1 MSHSGHMANPPSS
14 SLPGMTMPM
23 HATDAPS
30 LDAPLQVLVLD
41 DDPLLLEVMHEMLSA
56 CGPHTVVL
64 ESEAR
69 RALQH
74 FDHAMPD
81 VLICDL
87 MLPEMDGIEFL
98 QAAAAQG
105 YQGKV
110 ILISALED
118 GVREAA
124 GELARALGLQVV
136 GSFRKPLGQNQLR
149 ATLAC

>member
-1 MSHSGHMANPPSS
+1 MPS
-14 SLPGMTMPM
+14 

-30 LDAPLQVLVLD
+30 FAAPLRILVLD
-41 DDPLLLEVMHEMLSA
+41 DDPLLLEVMHEMLTA
-56 CGPHTVVL
+56 CGPHTIVL
-64 ESEAR
+64 ESDAR
-69 RALQH
+69 RALRH
-74 FDHAMPD
+74 LDHAMPD
-81 VLICDL
+81 VLISDL

-98 QAAAAQG
+98 QAAAAHG

-136 GSFRKPLGQNQLR
+136 GSFRKPLEQNQLR
-149 ATLAC
+149 TALAC

>member
-1 MSHSGHMANPPSS
+1 MPSS
-14 SLPGMTMPM
+14 SHTGSTL
-23 HATDAPS
+23 
-30 LDAPLQVLVLD
+30 LNVLVLD
-41 DDPLLLEVMHEMLSA
+41 DDPLMLELMQEMLLA
-56 CGPHTVVL
+56 CGPCKITL
-64 ESEAR
+64 ETESRQALARLDEA
-69 RALQH
+69 L
-74 FDHAMPD
+74 PD

-136 GSFRKPLGQNQLR
+136 GSFRKPLEQNQLST
-149 ATLAC
+149 ALAC

>member
-1 MSHSGHMANPPSS
+1 
-14 SLPGMTMPM
+14 MTMPSQAANAS
-23 HATDAPS
+23 ATQA
-30 LDAPLQVLVLD
+30 LLHVLVLD
-41 DDPLLLEVMHEMLSA
+41 DDPLLLEVMREMLVA
-56 CGPHTVVL
+56 CGPSTVVL
-64 ESEAR
+64 ETEAR
-69 RALQH
+69 TALQRL
-74 FDHAMPD
+74 DQAMPD

-136 GSFRKPLGQNQLR
+136 GSFRKPLEQNQLR
-149 ATLAC
+149 TALTC

>member
-1 MSHSGHMANPPSS
+1 
-14 SLPGMTMPM
+14 MTMPSQAANAS
-23 HATDAPS
+23 ATQA
-30 LDAPLQVLVLD
+30 LLHVLVLD
-41 DDPLLLEVMHEMLSA
+41 DDPLLLEVMREMLVA
-56 CGPHTVVL
+56 CGPSTVVL
-64 ESEAR
+64 ETDAR
-69 RALQH
+69 TALQRL
-74 FDHAMPD
+74 DQAMPD

-136 GSFRKPLGQNQLR
+136 GSFRKPLEQNQLR
-149 ATLAC
+149 TALTC